1 MAQGMKKFAQSAH
14 KSKKHHRLP
23 VRKTGPKKGRIDI
36 APKKTKLLEEKKWKK
51 NVTLVSYC
59 PLTSNRPISVSAYKG
74 TFNTILSKKYRR
86 KPVLLNP
93 NHSQFSNLLIQGAL

>member
-51 NVTLVSYC
+51 CLQRDIQHN
-59 PLTSNRPISVSAYKG
+59 IEQE
-74 TFNTILSKKYRR
+74 ISKKASAVEPKSFTIF
-86 KPVLLNP
+86 KPVDSGSSVNKKKLNK
-93 NHSQFSNLLIQGAL
+93 